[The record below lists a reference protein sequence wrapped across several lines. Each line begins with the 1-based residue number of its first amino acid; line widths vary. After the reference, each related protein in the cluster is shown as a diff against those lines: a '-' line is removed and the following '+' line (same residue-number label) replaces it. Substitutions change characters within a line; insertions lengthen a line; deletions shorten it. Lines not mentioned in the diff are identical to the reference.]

1 MLVNELVGRWNM
13 LVSFCVL
20 IWSLIW
26 GLIWSLIWSF
36 GQGIFGLGFGQGNLV
51 RQF

>member
-13 LVSFCVL
+13 LVSFLRFNLVFDL
-20 IWSLIW
+20 GFDLKFWT
-26 GLIWSLIWSF
+26 GF
-36 GQGIFGLGFGQGNLV
+36 FGLGFGQGNLV